1 MRLLILTDSNI
12 GGRGGAEQH
21 LATLVTHLDRL
32 GFEIR
37 VLQLAHTVPQKE
49 GRIGRAVFGHLPTGR
64 LLSMHGLGRMAEI
77 HRIVRQGNYQ
87 CILSYFESSDLI
99 AAAVGLFNRMTA
111 LISSRRDTGF
121 RHSDKI
127 HWAYRVIDK
136 RFAFI
141 IAASNAI
148 KQSLLDTGVGEEVVR
163 LVYNGVDTAKFDR
176 MPKGTLRRE
185 LGIPDASVVLGTVAE
200 LAPVKDQRNLLA
212 GVRAIHDA
220 GHAVHLVLAG
230 DGPLREDLQR
240 LTTDLRLG
248 DYVHFL
254 GLRSDVPQ
262 LLADIDVFVLS
273 SLTEGLS
280 NALLEAMAGGKAV
293 VATGV
298 GGNLEVVVDG
308 VTGLLVAP
316 GQPRQLSGAITR
328 LICDPALRLSMGAAG
343 RDRARAFP
351 IEAMVAGYV
360 QAIEQ
365 AVGKRAE
372 RITPLSS
379 LSR

>member
-1 MRLLILTDSNI
+1 MTDSNI

-21 LATLVTHLDRL
+21 LAALVTHLDRL

-37 VLQLAHTVPQKE
+37 VLQLAQVVPQEK
-49 GRIGRAVFGHLPTGR
+49 GKIGRAVFGHLPAGR
-64 LLSMHGLGRMAEI
+64 LLSLHGLGRTAEI
-77 HRIVRQGNYQ
+77 HRIVRNGNYQ

-99 AAAVGLFNRMTA
+99 AAAVGLFNRTTA

-121 RHSDKI
+121 RHSDKVR
-127 HWAYRVIDK
+127 WAYRVIDK

-148 KQSLLDTGVGEEVVR
+148 KQSLLANGVREETIR
-163 LVYNGVDTAKFDR
+163 LVYNGVDAVKFDVP
-176 MPKGTLRRE
+176 PKGSLRRE
-185 LGIPDASVVLGTVAE
+185 LGIPDESMVLGTVAE

-212 GVRAIHDA
+212 SVRVIHDA

-240 LTTDLRLG
+240 LTAELRLG

-262 LLADIDVFVLS
+262 ILADIDVFVLS

-280 NALLEAMAGGKAV
+280 NALLEAMAAGKAV

-308 VTGLLVAP
+308 VTGLLVPP
-316 GQPRQLSGAITR
+316 GQPQALSGAITR
-328 LICDPALRLSMGAAG
+328 LIRNPMLRLSMAAAG

-365 AVGKRAE
+365 AVGKQAE
-372 RITPLSS
+372 GIASLSS
-379 LSR
+379 VAR